1 MHVSTCVLTCVEYY
15 AHAYMYGCVCQF
27 CFIYILSVRIY
38 DIFALRKVLN
48 YVIIHLCVLSIVKNI
63 LPMFLNKYNVSLK
76 IYP

>member
-1 MHVSTCVLTCVEYY
+1 MPICMVVYVNYVWL
-15 AHAYMYGCVCQF
+15 
-27 CFIYILSVRIY
+27 RIY